1 MNTHPLG
8 LECART
14 MSAAAG
20 VSSSTAVSSLKS
32 TINQRRLRIL
42 VFIEGTNITGAV
54 KPVLE
59 FAREAA
65 LEAPSPH
72 FELTFVLYVRRNLET
87 ILYRTMQERNISIE
101 SVRESC
107 PWDIRVIPQLRAIVR
122 RHQPDIIWTN
132 NTKSH
137 FLVRLTGLH
146 RRAKWLAIHQGY
158 TKEAW
163 RTRIYNQFDRWSHRA
178 ADRVVTVCNDF
189 AEELKRRGVSNNQ
202 IRLLHNPIRPSAVVP
217 EGEKLRLRAE
227 LGLKEGTLVLLSVGR
242 LSTEKGHADLLRA
255 VATARHQFQPSITL
269 LLVGDGP
276 ERCRLQ
282 RLSSELGLDEVVR
295 FVGFRENVRPFFAVA
310 DLFVLPS
317 HSEGSPNALLEA
329 LDAGVAI
336 VATSV
341 GGVPEIVKNQVSALL
356 VPECDIPSLAGAMV
370 EMVNRPALR
379 SLLSRN
385 GKDVVRQYSPEQ
397 YFASCAKIVLE
408 LQ

>member
-1 MNTHPLG
+1 MNTHTLG

-20 VSSSTAVSSLKS
+20 VSSSTAVSSLRS
-32 TINQRRLRIL
+32 TVDQRRIRVL

-87 ILYRTMQERNISIE
+87 ILYRTVQERNITIE

-107 PWDIRVIPQLRAIVR
+107 PWDIRVIPQLRAIAR

-137 FLVRLTGLH
+137 FLVRLAGLH
-146 RRAKWLAIHQGY
+146 RTAKWLAVHQGY

-217 EGEKLRLRAE
+217 ESEKLRLRAA

-242 LSTEKGHADLLRA
+242 LSQKTCHLLRA
-255 VATARHQFQPSITL
+255 LPQRGPS
-269 LLVGDGP
+269 
-276 ERCRLQ
+276 
-282 RLSSELGLDEVVR
+282 SSG
-295 FVGFRENVRPFFAVA
+295 A
-310 DLFVLPS
+310 
-317 HSEGSPNALLEA
+317 
-329 LDAGVAI
+329 
-336 VATSV
+336 
-341 GGVPEIVKNQVSALL
+341 
-356 VPECDIPSLAGAMV
+356 SL
-370 EMVNRPALR
+370 
-379 SLLSRN
+379 
-385 GKDVVRQYSPEQ
+385 
-397 YFASCAKIVLE
+397 C
-408 LQ
+408 